1 MGEQDDYFRTQIRFP
16 PELHAK
22 LKEAQKDSKR
32 SFNAEIITRLEA
44 SFEPSGEDLL
54 AQLPAELSALIRLL
68 LIELV
73 KLVRKKSA

>member
-1 MGEQDDYFRTQIRFP
+1 MGEQDDYFRTQIRIP

-22 LKEAQKDSKR
+22 LKAAQKDSKR

-44 SFEPSGEDLL
+44 TFEHRGDELL
-54 AQLPAELSALIRLL
+54 AQLPAELSALIRAL

-73 KLVRKKSA
+73 KLVRKKPV